1 MGKEVGVS
9 EETKTGGQKVPSIV
23 AHVMAVRRAER
34 QAKCPVC
41 RLPDE
46 VRAQLRIAREKGY
59 SRLEQLSYLKIVA
72 PKVTELDFNGHAS
85 GAHEAKE
92 KAGL

>member
-1 MGKEVGVS
+1 MESK
-9 EETKTGGQKVPSIV
+9 KVPSVVEHV
-23 AHVMAVRRAER
+23 AKLRRAER

-41 RLPDE
+41 RLAPAIRE
-46 VRAQLRIAREKGY
+46 QLRLARDKGY
-59 SRLEQLSYLKIVA
+59 SRAEQVSYLRVVA
-72 PKVTELDFNGHAS
+72 PRITEIDFNGHAA

>member
-1 MGKEVGVS
+1 MAT
-9 EETKTGGQKVPSIV
+9 EEKAGGQKVPSIV
-23 AHVMAVRRAER
+23 THVMAVRRAER

-41 RLPDE
+41 RLPE
-46 VRAQLRIAREKGY
+46 EIRSQLRIARDKGY
-59 SRLEQLSYLKIVA
+59 SRPEQLSYLKIVA
-72 PKVTELDFNGHAS
+72 PKVTELDFNGHAA